1 MARDMDELC
10 EKSTS
15 IEVPIKGGNARME
28 GMGSKGVGCYN
39 SKVVGDYGRG
49 KGLKLRGGMIVGE
62 LLRGPKTARSST
74 SRTNSPTGISR
85 VNFFE
90 K

>member
-1 MARDMDELC
+1 MVRDMDKLC
-10 EKSTS
+10 EISAS
-15 IEVPIKGGNARME
+15 IEERIQGAMLVRRMRTAKE
-28 GMGSKGVGCYN
+28 VGC
-39 SKVVGDYGRG
+39 YGRG

-62 LLRGPKTARSST
+62 LLRRPKTARSRT
-74 SRTNSPTGISR
+74 SRTNSPTGSSK

>member
-1 MARDMDELC
+1 MRKTDLYRRAGTR
-10 EKSTS
+10 
-15 IEVPIKGGNARME
+15 GNARME
-28 GMGSKGVGCYN
+28 EADSEGVGC
-39 SKVVGDYGRG
+39 YGRG

-62 LLRGPKTARSST
+62 LLRRPKTARSRT